1 MPTVLA
7 CLGLAGFSAQV
18 TWAATGNIYF
28 TAGEQF
34 KPVERTVPDSGRRL
48 PTVLGFLLAGP
59 TKAERALGLGTA
71 IPSGTKVLSESFDAS
86 TGTASIR
93 FNSRF
98 IYTRKIVQTRADA
111 IKEYRGRAG
120 EVVFTATSLPEVKAV
135 RLSVPGKEPV
145 TLRRSGFA
153 EPAKPPKITKPAPPR
168 GPKPTDIRGIQRA
181 LANLRYLP
189 TSAVNGR
196 YDDRTKQAILAF
208 QSWNGL
214 DRDGVGG
221 PKTTASLR
229 TAGIPKPG
237 LKTAAR
243 RIEIYRRK
251 GVMLLISGGRVQRAI
266 HTSTGRGGDS
276 PDLGTPP
283 GSFKIYRRESNSW
296 SVPYSVN
303 LPYAAYWDRGWA
315 IHGFKDVP
323 AYAASAGCARV
334 PLSEAPGVYEFARIG
349 TLVRVY

>member
-1 MPTVLA
+1 MNCHPIAAFVTAAAVA
-7 CLGLAGFSAQV
+7 GAFSGCGLGTDDEPKSERPSIGREG
-18 TWAATGNIYF
+18 TGAATAPGRDASDQPVEIYF

-34 KPVERTVPDSGRRL
+34 LPVERELPDSGRRL
-48 PTVLGFLLAGP
+48 PAALNQLLAGP
-59 TKAERALGLGTA
+59 TDAERKRGLGTA

-86 TGTASIR
+86 TGIASIR

-98 IYTRKIVQTRADA
+98 IYTRRTVRTRADA
-111 IKEYRGRAG
+111 IEEYRGRAG
-120 EVVFTATSLPEVKAV
+120 EVVFTATSLPEVTAA
-135 RLSVPGKEPV
+135 RLSVPGREPV
-145 TLRRSGFA
+145 TLRRAGFA
-153 EPAKPPKITKPAPPR
+153 EPAKPPKTKKPPPPR

-196 YDDRTKQAILAF
+196 YDDRTKQAIMAF

-237 LKTAAR
+237 ARTAAR

-276 PDLGTPP
+276 PDFGTPP
-283 GSFKIYRRESNSW
+283 PVVSRSTAEN
-296 SVPYSVN
+296 
-303 LPYAAYWDRGWA
+303 
-315 IHGFKDVP
+315 
-323 AYAASAGCARV
+323 
-334 PLSEAPGVYEFARIG
+334 
-349 TLVRVY
+349 